1 MLHAVLHTVVL
12 FGTLGVVE
20 AVQSAHK
27 VAGDAA
33 DALKAHTLA
42 VFCLNVGFDLCPNSS
57 PPSKDEK
64 MLKKL
69 CYCFGADEIIRSRS
83 R

>member
-42 VFCLNVGFDLCPNSS
+42 VFCLNVGFDLLQKTKRC
-57 PPSKDEK
+57 
-64 MLKKL
+64 
-69 CYCFGADEIIRSRS
+69 
-83 R
+83 

>member
-33 DALKAHTLA
+33 DALKAQTLA
-42 VFCLNVGFDLCPNSS
+42 VFCL
-57 PPSKDEK
+57 
-64 MLKKL
+64 MLVSICAISQVLLQKTKR
-69 CYCFGADEIIRSRS
+69 C
-83 R
+83 

>member
-42 VFCLNVGFDLCPNSS
+42 VFAS
-57 PPSKDEK
+57 
-64 MLKKL
+64 MLVSICAISQVLLQKTKR
-69 CYCFGADEIIRSRS
+69 C
-83 R
+83 

>member
-42 VFCLNVGFDLCPNSS
+42 VFFAS
-57 PPSKDEK
+57 
-64 MLKKL
+64 MLVSICAISQVLLQKTKR
-69 CYCFGADEIIRSRS
+69 C
-83 R
+83 